1 MSHISDK
8 WLDWWRC
15 VQDQARSDS
24 TCESDHDSF
33 ATAAFHQCD
42 LSFIGKVR
50 FKSNSPKA
58 NVPRS
63 NYYRLGFT
71 IEIRLDTV
79 VGETL
84 AVFR

>member
-33 ATAAFHQCD
+33 ATATVHQCD

-50 FKSNSPKA
+50 FKSNPPKA